1 MLRRMWRISDS
12 NAEIFGEAGIP
23 LKINIILFPQPFFKV
38 SNALSQGAW
47 LRSNIF
53 LCVRIRSLLVNSKT
67 QKKRLMFIS
76 RPAPQNVEN
85 IGFEPMTSCM
95 PCKRSNQ
102 LS

>member
-23 LKINIILFPQPFFKV
+23 LKINIILFPQPLFKV

-53 LCVRIRSLLVNSKT
+53 LWVRIRSLLIDSKT
-67 QKKRLMFIS
+67 QKKATEKYQS
-76 RPAPQNVEN
+76 
-85 IGFEPMTSCM
+85 
-95 PCKRSNQ
+95 PCSAESGEYRIRTDDLLHAMQ
-102 LS
+102 AL